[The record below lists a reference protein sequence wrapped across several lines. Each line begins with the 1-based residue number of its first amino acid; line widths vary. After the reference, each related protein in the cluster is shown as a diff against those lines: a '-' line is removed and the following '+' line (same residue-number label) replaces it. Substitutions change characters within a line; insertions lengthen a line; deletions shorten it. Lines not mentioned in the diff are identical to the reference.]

1 MKNLFAVIMVTL
13 ALSVLSQTT
22 GTVVQDVQR
31 VDAQTAAGLVAFKQ
45 RVAAANPNLEV
56 MKVEADVVQHA
67 VLAPRYQDK
76 TPTIAIFV
84 KNQTK
89 TPGMDDEVDGI
100 RDRLATEIAGLGL
113 RILDPVEI
121 VAAFSRA
128 KVTTRE
134 ERDQLVTGLF
144 QGGSVMRLAQMV
156 EADYVLTA
164 SIIGASSQKRQVGDR
179 NVTVYTLRMSTKVID
194 ASTGTSVFGKNWSGK
209 VPAPPARDGGGEAL
223 SRYGDL
229 VDDWVSV
236 VGTELAA
243 AGAQWKK
250 PTADAGLVSFTVTTT
265 LDDVFKPLETTVDA
279 SKPVKDELRVVAGGC
294 TVEIDGATIGSSGGV
309 FKVRP
314 GLHQM
319 RVNRP
324 WMTAWTGT
332 VNIVEGASFF
342 VALELNA
349 EGLRHYRDKETLRA
363 ELAVRYAE
371 AACLRGCRV
380 NFDSSN
386 WQNVTVTS
394 GARAANVSSVT
405 VTPPIAVQP
414 LVQSK

>member
-1 MKNLFAVIMVTL
+1 MKNVFAVVTATL
-13 ALSVLSQTT
+13 ALSVLSQTAGKT
-22 GTVVQDVQR
+22 IQEEQR
-31 VDAQTAAGLVAFKQ
+31 ADAQTVAGLEAFK
-45 RVAAANPNLEV
+45 RKVAAANPNLEV
-56 MKVEADVVQHA
+56 VKVEADVMQRA
-67 VLAPRYQDK
+67 VLAPRHQDK
-76 TPTIAIFV
+76 IPTIAIFV

-89 TPGMDDEVDGI
+89 TLGLDDEVDGI
-100 RDRLATEIAGLGL
+100 RDRLATEIAGLEL
-113 RILDPVEI
+113 RILDPTEI

-128 KVTTRE
+128 KVTTRA

-144 QGGSVMRLAQMV
+144 QGGSVTRMAQMV
-156 EADYVLTA
+156 EADYVLMA
-164 SIIGASSQKRQVGDR
+164 SIVGASSLKRQAGDR

-194 ASTGTSVFGKNWSGK
+194 AATGTSVFGKNWSGK
-209 VPAPPARDGGGEAL
+209 VPVPTVGDGGEDTL
-223 SRYGDL
+223 SHYSDL
-229 VDDWVSV
+229 VDDWASV
-236 VGTELAA
+236 VGAELAA
-243 AGAQWKK
+243 VGAQWKK
-250 PTADAGLVSFTVTTT
+250 PTADVELVSFTVTTT

-294 TVEIDGATIGSSGGV
+294 TVEIDGATVGSSGGV

-324 WMTAWTGT
+324 WMTSWTGT
-332 VNIVEGASFF
+332 VNVVEGSSFF
-342 VALELNA
+342 VALELSA
-349 EGLRHYRDKETLRA
+349 EGLRHYRNKETLRA

-386 WQNVTVTS
+386 WQNVTLTS
-394 GARAANVSSVT
+394 GAQAANVSSVT

-414 LVQSK
+414 LVQPK